1 MAAYNGKRHENQQPM
16 TIRLRGSRRF
26 IPIWLLSIL
35 VSVILVE
42 CIVITMDLLLMGQ
55 VTWDYLL
62 TALVAA
68 VLVSGLM
75 NFFGA
80 LFLAQKQQLEV
91 TNQALEAAKQSAEA
105 ANQAKSE
112 FLSNMSHE
120 IRTPMNAILG
130 LAHILTKSELTPD
143 QRGLLDQIGDAGKSL
158 LYIINEILDL
168 SKIEAGQMRIETL
181 RFEPLKVLRRV
192 EGLLRHTAEV
202 KGLKLQVEAA
212 DGIPEALMGDAL
224 RLEQILV
231 NLTSNAIKFTERGRV
246 DLRASVMEIDE
257 THAILRFEV
266 RDTGIGMAPD
276 TLQQLFQP
284 FTQADSSITRRFGG
298 TGLGLSISKR
308 LVDLMDG
315 KMGVTSQ
322 TAEGTV
328 FWFDIPL
335 AKAAEESASSGP
347 SPAEDE
353 PQESLHLGGLR
364 LLAVDDNRLNRLV
377 VERALMLEG
386 AHVTLAADGL
396 QALQILTVQPQAF
409 DVVLMDIQMPV
420 MDGLAATREIRKI
433 PELVHL
439 PVIALTAGVLA
450 DEREAAE
457 NAGMNGF
464 LAKPLDMKQVVLT
477 LMPYRRHSQD

>member
-1 MAAYNGKRHENQQPM
+1 MKIFLHGA
-16 TIRLRGSRRF
+16 RRF

-42 CIVITMDLLLMGQ
+42 CIVITMDLLLLGQ

-91 TNQALEAAKQSAEA
+91 TNQALAAAKQSAEA

-130 LAHILTKSELTPD
+130 LTHILAKGELTPD

-158 LYIINEILDL
+158 LCIINEILDL

-192 EGLLRHTAEV
+192 EALLRHTAEV

-212 DGIPEALMGDAL
+212 GGIPETLMGDAL
-224 RLEQILV
+224 RLEQVLI

-246 DLRASVMEIDE
+246 DLRAAVMEIDE

-266 RDTGIGMAPD
+266 KDTGIGMTPD

-284 FTQADSSITRRFGG
+284 FTQADATITRRFGG
-298 TGLGLSISKR
+298 TGLGLAISKR

-315 KMGVTSQ
+315 TMGVTSQ

-335 AKAAEESASSGP
+335 AKATGESASSTP
-347 SPAEDE
+347 AQAEDE
-353 PQESLHLGGLR
+353 LHESPHLDGLR

-386 AHVTLAADGL
+386 AHVTLAGDGL

-420 MDGLAATREIRKI
+420 MDGLTATREIRKI

-477 LMPYRRHSQD
+477 LMPYRRHSRDGG